1 MKITDELLYAH
12 AAAGQSLWLSTLP
25 DPAELDPFVP
35 SRWFQRKMKKLLR
48 QCRRTPRVNTAI
60 RYTKRVALAALVSA
74 MVIFS
79 SLMTVASFRA
89 KVVEVITEV
98 FDTLTSYIFRPGE
111 AESAPLSEVEFG
123 WLPEGMVETERIST
137 EELCY
142 IRFEDNQNKYITF
155 TITKTAQ
162 HTAIASIEDTENADI
177 SLILIDGLEACLIEK
192 ENVKTIIWTTQQEA
206 ISIHTTCSRQDLMK
220 IFENINLQ
228 S

>member
-12 AAAGQSLWLSTLP
+12 AAAGQALWLSTLP

-48 QCRRTPRVNTAI
+48 QCRRTPRVNAAI

-74 MVIFS
+74 VVIFS

-123 WLPEGMVETERIST
+123 WLPEGMVEVIKDEDAKFR
-137 EELCY
+137 Y
-142 IRFEDNQNKYITF
+142 FRFENLAGDFITYSQLSYEYNA
-155 TITKTAQ
+155 TIVG
-162 HTAIASIEDTENADI
+162 IEDSEHANFSSIMLDNDI
-177 SLILIDGLEACLIEK
+177 PAQMAEKSGEYTLIWISQNNIFTLYSSLSQEDILRIA
-192 ENVKTIIWTTQQEA
+192 NNII
-206 ISIHTTCSRQDLMK
+206 L
-220 IFENINLQ
+220 L
-228 S
+228 

>member
-12 AAAGQSLWLSTLP
+12 AAAGQALWLSTLP

-111 AESAPLSEVEFG
+111 AEMLRCPRWSLAGCQRGWWRFFLSQ
-123 WLPEGMVETERIST
+123 M
-137 EELCY
+137 
-142 IRFEDNQNKYITF
+142 NTF
-155 TITKTAQ
+155 VI
-162 HTAIASIEDTENADI
+162 
-177 SLILIDGLEACLIEK
+177 
-192 ENVKTIIWTTQQEA
+192 
-206 ISIHTTCSRQDLMK
+206 
-220 IFENINLQ
+220 
-228 S
+228 

>member
-12 AAAGQSLWLSTLP
+12 AAAGQALWLSTLP

-48 QCRRTPRVNTAI
+48 QCRRTPRVNAAI

-74 MVIFS
+74 VVIFS

-123 WLPEGMVETERIST
+123 WLPEGMVEVIRDENENFR
-137 EELCY
+137 Y
-142 IRFEDNQNKYITF
+142 IQFI
-155 TITKTAQ
+155 
-162 HTAIASIEDTENADI
+162 DTENHFLAYSQTKSDRYT
-177 SLILIDGLEACLIEK
+177 
-192 ENVKTIIWTTQQEA
+192 TIIGIGDSESADVQPITING
-206 ISIHTTCSRQDLMK
+206 ISGTLTKQSNFVLISWNIGNETFSLYSTLSSNALLNIAEK
-220 IFENINLQ
+220 IFIKN
-228 S
+228 

>member
-12 AAAGQSLWLSTLP
+12 AAAGQALWLSTLP

-123 WLPEGMVETERIST
+123 WLPEGMVEVFSESDEYFR
-137 EELCY
+137 Y
-142 IRFEDNQNKYITF
+142 IRFENNTSFLIFTQEVVVDNSAIRDVEDSEFANVETIPLDGTTANFTTNK
-155 TITKTAQ
+155 
-162 HTAIASIEDTENADI
+162 
-177 SLILIDGLEACLIEK
+177 GLNRI
-192 ENVKTIIWTTQQEA
+192 VWTTNRNIIVVQGNLSHDDILLVAE
-206 ISIHTTCSRQDLMK
+206 K
-220 IFENINLQ
+220 IIFK

>member
-12 AAAGQSLWLSTLP
+12 AAAGQALWLSTLP

-98 FDTLTSYIFRPGE
+98 FDTLTSYTFRPGE

-123 WLPEGMVETERIST
+123 WLPEGMVEVIRDENENFR
-137 EELCY
+137 Y
-142 IRFEDNQNKYITF
+142 IQFI
-155 TITKTAQ
+155 
-162 HTAIASIEDTENADI
+162 DTENHFLAYSQTKSDRYT
-177 SLILIDGLEACLIEK
+177 
-192 ENVKTIIWTTQQEA
+192 TIIGIEDSESADVQPITING
-206 ISIHTTCSRQDLMK
+206 ISGTLTKQSNFVLISWNIGNETFSLYSTLSSNALLNIAEK
-220 IFENINLQ
+220 IFIKN
-228 S
+228 